1 MVINFRVRRI
11 SPDTQD
17 DSDTDI
23 KKKKTKNILINAKMN
38 YSAKFCMTGKKKLIK
53 DTEEMMERNYV

>member
-11 SPDTQD
+11 SRDTQD
-17 DSDTDI
+17 DPDTHI

-38 YSAKFCMTGKKKLIK
+38 YSAKFCMTGKTKI
-53 DTEEMMERNYV
+53 N